1 MDRAHRSLLI
11 LAVVTVLAAG
21 LLAQAVVAP
30 AGPAADVRVAGSLL
44 LLITSSALLV
54 RVLRHI
60 TQPDPSPE
68 RNRRRR
74 SK

>member
-21 LLAQAVVAP
+21 LLAQAVVAR

-44 LLITSSALLV
+44 LLIASSALLI
-54 RVLRHI
+54 RVLSHLTR
-60 TQPDPSPE
+60 PAPPSGTPGK
-68 RNRRRR
+68 RPA
-74 SK
+74 

>member
-1 MDRAHRSLLI
+1 MDRAHRSLLMLTLI
-11 LAVVTVLAAG
+11 AVLSAG

-30 AGPAADVRVAGSLL
+30 AGSAADVQVAGSLL

-60 TQPDPSPE
+60 TQPAPPPE
-68 RNRRRR
+68 PHGRRR